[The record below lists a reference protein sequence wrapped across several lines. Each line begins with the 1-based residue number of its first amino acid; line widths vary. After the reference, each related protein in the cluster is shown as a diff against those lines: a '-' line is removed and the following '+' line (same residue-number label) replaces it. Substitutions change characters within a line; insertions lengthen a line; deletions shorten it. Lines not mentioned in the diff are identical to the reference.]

1 MQQTGVNLNEIPDK
15 NYRTVS
21 TSNAENIV
29 KGLNISGIIF
39 SGKYDDT
46 KIVLAF
52 SKSDSERVDE
62 IIERCE
68 RSKPEINDYAEIF
81 PEIAICLNTS
91 VSAIESRP
99 NDIKMMLSQIYIDN
113 FYGDQISIKKALAK
127 VIEVNSQTAE
137 EIQKADENKGQ
148 KNNSPEK
155 QQSINEGDK
164 MLFHSAEAEQEKQ
177 KQQQA
182 NEHKRT
188 GYFSMKWIF
197 ERKNDPNQNYKQNT
211 QSQEIEKERE
221 V

>member
-113 FYGDQISIKKALAK
+113 FYGDQISIKKALAE
-127 VIEVNSQTAE
+127 VIDVNVQTSEEISQAEKENITAE
-137 EIQKADENKGQ
+137 IPK
-148 KNNSPEK
+148 S
-155 QQSINEGDK
+155 
-164 MLFHSAEAEQEKQ
+164 QEK
-177 KQQQA
+177 
-182 NEHKRT
+182 NSGH
-188 GYFSMKWIF
+188 FSFKWLM
-197 ERKNDPNQNYKQNT
+197 EQDRKNRENNKQTVIYEENNVRY
-211 QSQEIEKERE
+211 ERE
-221 V
+221 I